1 MDSSVLETTVIS
13 GLKKVQQASR
23 KLISLT
29 DDQVKEILNQVAD
42 LALEKSAD
50 ILKANRL
57 DLDRMDPNDPKYDR
71 LLLNEDRLKGITD
84 DMRRVAEL
92 PSPLDAN
99 LDERILKNGL
109 LLKRVSVPI
118 GVIGIVYE
126 SRPNVTFDVFAL
138 CLKSGNACVL
148 KGSRDADDSNIA
160 IVKIIQEV
168 LAQHGLADVLFLAP
182 SEREALGHI
191 LNAIAYIDCVIP
203 RGSQGLINFVRQNSK
218 VPVIETGAGIVHTY
232 VDAEADIAKAAA
244 IVQNAKC
251 RRVSVCN
258 ALDCLIIHESQLG
271 RLAEIVERMDKSHQ
285 VVIHADKKSYAAIE
299 GKYEASLLHLAKD
312 QDFGVEWLSHK
323 MSIKTVASLDEALDH
338 IATYSSKHSEA
349 IVSENANNI
358 ANFIKQVDAACVY
371 ANASTAFSDGA
382 QFELGAEIGI
392 STQKLHARGPM
403 GLRELTSYK
412 WIVIGDGQIRP

>member
-13 GLKKVQQASR
+13 GLKKVRQASR

-126 SRPNVTFDVFAL
+126 SRPNVTFDVFSL

-148 KGSRDADDSNIA
+148 KGSRDAHDSNIA

-168 LAQHGLADVLFLAP
+168 LAQHGLAEVLFLAP

-258 ALDCLIIHESQLG
+258 ALDCLIIHESQLS
-271 RLAEIVERMDKSHQ
+271 RLAEIVEGMDKSHQ
-285 VVIHADKKSYAAIE
+285 VVIHADEKS
-299 GKYEASLLHLAKD
+299 
-312 QDFGVEWLSHK
+312 
-323 MSIKTVASLDEALDH
+323 
-338 IATYSSKHSEA
+338 
-349 IVSENANNI
+349 
-358 ANFIKQVDAACVY
+358 
-371 ANASTAFSDGA
+371 
-382 QFELGAEIGI
+382 
-392 STQKLHARGPM
+392 HARY
-403 GLRELTSYK
+403 RRK
-412 WIVIGDGQIRP
+412 I